1 MVQVRSCHVG
11 VETCS
16 LNHHE
21 LVPTVTFV
29 KHVWE
34 FGQCLQYVQELQG
47 FLNQVLHLV
56 TYHCLLSNGQMIREL
71 LLEYAS
77 KR

>member
-1 MVQVRSCHVG
+1 
-11 VETCS
+11 
-16 LNHHE
+16 
-21 LVPTVTFV
+21 
-29 KHVWE
+29 
-34 FGQCLQYVQELQG
+34 LQYVQELQS

-56 TYHCLLSNGQMIREL
+56 MYHCVLSNGQMIREL